1 MTDLIDNTSR
11 RRFELPVGGEVA
23 FADYAVEG
31 GRLVLSHTSVPS
43 ALEGRG
49 VGSTLVRAVLDTA
62 RARGMRV
69 VSRCSFV
76 TAFIRRHP
84 EYADLLERPPG
95 G

>member
-1 MTDLIDNTSR
+1 MTDLIDDTVR
-11 RRFELPVGGEVA
+11 HRFEIHVGGGVA
-23 FADYAVEG
+23 FVDYAVEG
-31 GRLVLSHTSVPS
+31 GRLVLGHTKVPP

-49 VGSTLVRAVLDTA
+49 VGSTLVRAVLDEA

-76 TAFIRRHP
+76 TAYIHRHP
-84 EYADLLERPPG
+84 DYADLLVRG